1 MIRMALS
8 GVLLAS
14 ISLSGCAGGKS
25 TEKITDCVIS
35 YKMNTF
41 PSDKDVNLNVEKV
54 RYDRFGR
61 LSVKPKKGQGIS
73 FFGSGWLSPGT
84 FKNINCE

>member
-14 ISLSGCAGGKS
+14 ISISGCS
-25 TEKITDCVIS
+25 ENTTREKNTDCAIS

-41 PSDKDVNLNVEKV
+41 PSDTEIKLHVEKI

-61 LSVKPKKGQGIS
+61 LSVKPKKVQGLS